1 MKHAICSADKARQ
14 LLNYKTKISLKEG
27 IQRTFDYIKRRG
39 VKPFEYHINLEID
52 NDLTPE
58 TWKKK
63 EI

>member
-1 MKHAICSADKARQ
+1 MFANKARE
-14 LLNYKTKISLKEG
+14 LLDYKTTVNLFDG
-27 IQRTFDYIKRRG
+27 IKNTFEYIKNRGAKPFDY
-39 VKPFEYHINLEID
+39 HIDLEID